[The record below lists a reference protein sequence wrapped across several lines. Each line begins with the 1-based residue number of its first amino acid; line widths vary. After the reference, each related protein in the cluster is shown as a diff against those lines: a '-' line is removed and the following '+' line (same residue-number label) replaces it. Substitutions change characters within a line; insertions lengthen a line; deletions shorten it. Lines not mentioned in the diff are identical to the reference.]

1 MEERGIRLGDDYS
14 PLTDIPEGY
23 HNHDYN
29 KQSAEQLLM
38 HFSDTVNANNSLR
51 QEE

>member
-1 MEERGIRLGDDYS
+1 MEENSSSVNRTGDDYS

-29 KQSAEQLLM
+29 KQSAE
-38 HFSDTVNANNSLR
+38 
-51 QEE
+51 